1 MMHRLLILILCTVLL
16 TACGKHITSVVG
28 VTDNTVDEA
37 LFTQGIEVYRENY
50 CGLCHTLTIANT
62 RGTFGPSHD
71 DAVESA
77 GRLLES
83 GRYMGEAKSPIEYIE
98 ESILYPALFY
108 TPGFEATYHHMPSF
122 SHLPATDVEAMVYIL
137 VYQSLYIADEVKDR
151 TF

>member
-28 VTDNTVDEA
+28 VTDNTVDEV

-83 GRYMGEAKSPIEYIE
+83 GRYMGRQNLPSNTSKRASCIQHYSIHRALRRLTIICRRFLTCQQLMSKQWYIC
-98 ESILYPALFY
+98 
-108 TPGFEATYHHMPSF
+108 SF
-122 SHLPATDVEAMVYIL
+122 IRVYI
-137 VYQSLYIADEVKDR
+137 
-151 TF
+151 